1 MTKLQTISDKNTK
14 SFKIKKLLV
23 KKLNKEQ
30 FKKDNLIIV
39 IGGDGFMLQTL
50 KKNKNSKK
58 LFYGINSGNYGF
70 LMNKFSSKNIIKN
83 LSKANMVSI
92 YPLEMI
98 VKNKS
103 NQARKS
109 LAINE
114 VSILRQSRQAASLSI
129 KQGSRQIIKKLVS
142 DGVLVS
148 TPAGSTAYNLSVHGP
163 ILSLHSKK
171 LSISPISAFRPRRWK
186 GKIVNDKSKIIITN
200 LDPSKRPISAV
211 ADNLEVRNAKSI
223 TVKTNNKIKEFIF
236 QISNTEKIY
245 LSKNSEDLKFNE
257 KILSVKLDKKI
268 IYKEN
273 IILQS
278 LYKAATDQNIPPNTI
293 IEFARIYGFQVDF
306 QRDIRK
312 EDKFQIMY
320 EVFIDENK
328 KIIETGEILFANLK
342 LSGQD
347 NSLYYFDKENLE
359 GHYDKNGKSVQKAL
373 MKSPINGARLS
384 SSFGMRKHPIDGY
397 NKMHRGTDFA
407 APKGTPIMASGNGI
421 VKKAGWCG
429 GGGNCVKIR
438 HNSTYETV
446 YAHMSKFAR
455 GIKNGVRVK
464 QGQTI
469 GYVGSTG
476 KSTGPHLHYEVIV
489 NGKKVNSQKLKLPS
503 GKVLKG
509 KNREYFE
516 TAKIKLD
523 VLKSEKIIGL
533 N

>member
-1 MTKLQTISDKNTK
+1 MLK
-14 SFKIKKLLV
+14 KIKSSLFNNLKIFGLILLV
-23 KKLNKEQ
+23 IFTIIIATLSNHQKKLIKNQ
-30 FKKDNLIIV
+30 HNNIIDNIYFKKTLNEIVNNLEPRY
-39 IGGDGFMLQTL
+39 
-50 KKNKNSKK
+50 KKYNHKIKSGETFDKILDSYSINKNEINAIKQSLSKK
-58 LFYGINSGNYGF
+58 VNINKLNT
-70 LMNKFSSKNIIKN
+70 NQKIHII
-83 LSKANMVSI
+83 
-92 YPLEMI
+92 
-98 VKNKS
+98 
-103 NQARKS
+103 
-109 LAINE
+109 
-114 VSILRQSRQAASLSI
+114 
-129 KQGSRQIIKKLVS
+129 
-142 DGVLVS
+142 
-148 TPAGSTAYNLSVHGP
+148 
-163 ILSLHSKK
+163 
-171 LSISPISAFRPRRWK
+171 
-186 GKIVNDKSKIIITN
+186 
-200 LDPSKRPISAV
+200 LD
-211 ADNLEVRNAKSI
+211 
-223 TVKTNNKIKEFIF
+223 KTNNKIKEFVF

-245 LSKNSEDLKFNE
+245 LSKNSEDLEFDE
-257 KILSVKLDKKI
+257 KILSIKLDKKI

-509 KNREYFE
+509 KDRENFE